1 MNVLSIDD
9 SSTVRKIIKAV
20 CDVLEYNF
28 FESENGS
35 DALDFLKTGAENID
49 LILLDWNMPGLSG
62 FEVLE
67 ALKTDEALRHIPV
80 MMVTTESEKNSI
92 VAAIKAGAINYM
104 KKPFSVE
111 DLMTKMLECVGEN
124 NE

>member
-35 DALDFLKTGAENID
+35 EALDFLKTSTETID

-62 FEVLE
+62 YEVLQSLKADE
-67 ALKTDEALRHIPV
+67 ALKNIPV
-80 MMVTTESEKNSI
+80 MMVTTESEKRSI

-104 KKPFSVE
+104 TKPFSVE
-111 DLMTKMLECVGEN
+111 ELMTKMLECVGEN